1 MYLMGPRGREHV
13 PVVPLAVAP
22 DNHRHRKEGNMK
34 RAGFVS
40 CACALLLV
48 ALVFPL
54 WASSGRQAVITG
66 VIIHIS
72 GDTVEVK
79 RGKSELVLHVSDAT
93 VVTDPC
99 GAALNRSSLE
109 LCQRVRA
116 TYRRVDGRNELV
128 RVSIICAGECCRR

>member
-1 MYLMGPRGREHV
+1 
-13 PVVPLAVAP
+13 
-22 DNHRHRKEGNMK
+22 MK
-34 RAGFVS
+34 RAGFIS
-40 CACALLLV
+40 CACALLMMMQAV
-48 ALVFPL
+48 PL

-66 VIIHIS
+66 VIIYIS
-72 GDTVEVK
+72 GETVEIK
-79 RGKSELVLHVSDAT
+79 RGKSELVLHVSDAI

-116 TYRRVDGRNELV
+116 TYRRVDGRNEMV